1 MRTSAE
7 RYEMRLD
14 SNFSLM
20 VLAKHTK
27 DGKEGKKYFS
37 IAVDNGSE
45 SEDISCTEDV
55 YNAVVVGKNNAFVG
69 QYNSQFKYFRFTACG
84 KDIL

>member
-1 MRTSAE
+1 MKI
-7 RYEMRLD
+7 D
-14 SNFSLM
+14 VNISLL
-20 VLAKHTK
+20 VIAHHIK
-27 DGKEGKKYFS
+27 DGKEGKKYYS

-55 YNAVVVGKNNAFVG
+55 YNTVVVGKKNALVG